1 MFIKWKKHILT
12 VCDLRDEPS
21 FASHFVASINDKGNG
36 HILLP
41 LWASL
46 PPSEQRQRPFPEWT
60 VMALEIGK
68 QLAHSGTQLK
78 VRPFL
83 CPKMLYLGTVF
94 QRKKDRSVSRLHIR
108 GDKDLLILTLLI
120 ERNGINHRFGRNG
133 NESYTE
139 LSIEPG
145 SAPSCTTLI
154 CGHGLLRLLPLTNY
168 GSYKLA
174 LRSHTIT

>member
-1 MFIKWKKHILT
+1 MLMKWKKHILT

-36 HILLP
+36 HILSP

-60 VMALEIGK
+60 VMALAIGK

-78 VRPFL
+78 VRPLL

-94 QRKKDRSVSRLHIR
+94 QRMESRSVSSLHIR
-108 GDKDLLILTLLI
+108 GDKVFLIFTLLI
-120 ERNGINHRFGRNG
+120 EHNRINHRFRRNG
-133 NESYTE
+133 NECYTE
-139 LSIEPG
+139 LSTEPG
-145 SAPSCTTLI
+145 SVPSCTTLI
-154 CGHGLLRLLPLTNY
+154 CGHSLLRLLPLTNY
-168 GSYKLA
+168 DSYKLA
-174 LRSHTIT
+174 LRSHTIA